1 MCARTTNVVRA
12 ASRAHPYDPRVPRS
26 KPASEQLVPLDIATP
41 GIIELLLDDE
51 VMGAWEMTRRFG
63 RPVSEAD
70 LAAALNKPAQWVT
83 KTIRVLEDR
92 GLVARQRSTSR
103 LPRGGWR
110 VTNDRI
116 LLAFDRTSPQHRAL
130 ADRMIAEWTRRSRRL
145 LDAPAQALS
154 GELWEKRAFTLEH
167 LDAHELQELR
177 AICGSLDTFMAR
189 VGAKYDGRPAG
200 TPAMSNYCVALH
212 VIPISEPLPP
222 PARIQM
228 VPHDRVDS
236 KAARGLDVGLKELSP
251 RERDIVRL
259 LSAGRTRAQIAAELG
274 ITEATVRTLASR
286 CYRKLGISG
295 RRELATRVL
304 GLPNA

>member
-1 MCARTTNVVRA
+1 MRTTNVVRVT
-12 ASRAHPYDPRVPRS
+12 SRVHPYDPRVPRPT
-26 KPASEQLVPLDIATP
+26 PATDQPAPLDIATP
-41 GIIELLLDDE
+41 GIIEFLLDDD

-70 LAAALNKPAQWVT
+70 LAAALNKPAHWVT
-83 KTIRVLEDR
+83 KTMRALEDR

-167 LDAHELQELR
+167 LDEHELQELR
-177 AICGSLDTFMAR
+177 TICASLDTFMAR
-189 VGAKYDGRPAG
+189 VGAKHDGRPRG
-200 TPAMSNYCVALH
+200 TPAMSNYFVALH
-212 VIPISEPLPP
+212 VIPVSEPLPP

-228 VPHDRVDS
+228 VPHDRVGS
-236 KAARGLDVGLKELSP
+236 KAAQGLDMGVKELSP
-251 RERDIVRL
+251 RERDVVRL
-259 LSAGRTRAQIAAELG
+259 LSAGKTRARIAADLG